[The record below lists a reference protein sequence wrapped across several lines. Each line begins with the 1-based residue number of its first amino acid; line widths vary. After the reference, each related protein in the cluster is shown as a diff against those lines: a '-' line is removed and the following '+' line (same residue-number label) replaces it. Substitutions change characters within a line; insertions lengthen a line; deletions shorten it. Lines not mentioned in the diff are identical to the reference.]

1 MALLNRYGEAK
12 GGKKLSDVLSD
23 QTEHSFSSLASFEA
37 NIEAVDACLGFAIG
51 LKKPEVGGS
60 AQVVVVGPSGWGKSH
75 LLDAVTHDLG
85 KATDPIHVERA
96 NVGEAPSNI
105 DVAAPL
111 LLEDVQE
118 SLGRPRL
125 RQILQVGLERRVRA
139 GRPTILAFTLPKPT
153 RTLRAFLP
161 FPRAWE
167 IVEMGEPVGEERE
180 KLLLQMGESEGLAL
194 SPALGRILARHMHG
208 NGRTLSGALKRL
220 RLSGSEWLDNPST
233 LRAVGLLDPFFA
245 DNSAWDL
252 KDRVLKAAEEA
263 HPRFG
268 RVVASD
274 LALYTLLHEA
284 RLNELDVARAARTA
298 PADAY
303 QRAARFRARI
313 ESDPGAS
320 AYVRQFIDVV
330 VDGLQR
336 ED

>member
-1 MALLNRYGEAK
+1 MREAETMALLNRYG
-12 GGKKLSDVLSD
+12 GSGMGQRLSDVLLD
-23 QTEHSFSSLASFEA
+23 RVEHSFSSLASFEA
-37 NIEAVDACLGFAIG
+37 NVEAIDAGLRFAIG
-51 LKKPEVGGS
+51 RTE
-60 AQVVVVGPSGWGKSH
+60 QIVVVGPSGWGKSH
-75 LLDAVTHDLG
+75 LLDAISHQVSKL
-85 KATDPIHVERA
+85 KATSAPERS
-96 NVGEAPSNI
+96 NVCEAGSVDAPG
-105 DVAAPL
+105 PL
-111 LLEDVQE
+111 LLDDVQE
-118 SLGRPRL
+118 ALGRPRL
-125 RQILQVGLERRVRA
+125 RQTLQVGLERRIRA
-139 GRPTILAFTLPKPT
+139 NRPTILAFTLPKPT

-167 IVEMGEPVGEERE
+167 IVEMGEPMGEERE
-180 KLLLQMGESEGLAL
+180 KLLLQMGDSEGLAL

-220 RLSGSEWLDNPST
+220 RLSGAEWLDSPAT

-252 KDRVLKAAEEA
+252 KDRVLKAAEVA

-268 RVVASD
+268 RVVAAD

-284 RLNELDVARAARTA
+284 RLNELDVARAAKTA

-303 QRAARFRARI
+303 QRAARFRAQI

-330 VDGLQR
+330 VEGLQR
-336 ED
+336 EA